1 MTEYLYDVD
10 DPDPFDI
17 LLAIPDTLEGAASGK
32 DVVYWLRRCLETVR
46 GPRRPPLTI
55 ETFET
60 WLSLVVRAEIAAHE
74 AFPKHYMRDVH
85 HGMRAL
91 ADHFA
96 HWAGARDVPLT
107 SDERFDIDARLQ
119 ILHNIAVNLGLQA
132 WIESR
137 AHERREL
144 RIHLLRYYAGG
155 AP

>member
-1 MTEYLYDVD
+1 MPDFDVD

-17 LLAIPDTLEGAASGK
+17 LLNIEDCLGAAAANH
-32 DVVYWLRRCLETVR
+32 DVVYQIKRCLETVR

-55 ETFET
+55 EMFET
-60 WLSLVVRAEIAAHE
+60 WLPLVVRAEIAAHE
-74 AFPKHYMRDVH
+74 AFPKYHMRDVH

-91 ADHFA
+91 AEHFA
-96 HWAGARDVPLT
+96 HWAGARAVPLT
-107 SDERFDIDARLQ
+107 PDERFDINARLQ

-144 RIHLLRYYAGG
+144 QIAHLRFYAGG
-155 AP
+155 AS